1 VAGGGIDF
9 HDADDLFY
17 PNSQL
22 NFDAAFSKGRGDDNH
37 GAKGQFVTVCSIGLP
52 LGNIVPFW
60 WRLP

>member
-22 NFDAAFSKGRGDDNH
+22 NFDAPQYACRK
-37 GAKGQFVTVCSIGLP
+37 IE
-52 LGNIVPFW
+52 
-60 WRLP
+60 RLTQRTG